1 MNVDILLHSEVQG
14 FLTHEA
20 NLLDSGQFEE
30 WLELFDE
37 DGVYWVPSSPT
48 QEDMHGQVS
57 IILEDKNLLKIR
69 VARLSHPKAHAVN
82 PRPTTVHMV
91 GNISADM
98 EGELVI
104 SKSKLIMTEFRNSR
118 ETCLGGSVTHRLRKK
133 GGKYRIQLKR
143 VDLIQSE
150 GTFSAIT
157 VPL

>member
-1 MNVDILLHSEVQG
+1 MNADILLHSEVQS

-20 NLLDSGQFEE
+20 NLLDSGHFEE
-30 WLELFDE
+30 WLELFNE
-37 DGVYWVPSSPT
+37 DGVYWIPSSPT

-104 SKSKLIMTEFRNSR
+104 SKSKLIMTEFRNEQ

-133 GGKYRIQLKR
+133 DDKYGIQLKR
-143 VDLIQSE
+143 VDLIQAD
-150 GTFSAIT
+150 GTFSVIT

>member
-1 MNVDILLHSEVQG
+1 MNVDMLLHSEVQG

-37 DGVYWVPSSPT
+37 DGVYWIPSSPT

-57 IILEDKNLLKIR
+57 IILEDKNLLKMR

-118 ETCLGGSVTHRLRKK
+118 ETCLGGSVTQRKRKK

-143 VDLIQSE
+143 VDLIQAE